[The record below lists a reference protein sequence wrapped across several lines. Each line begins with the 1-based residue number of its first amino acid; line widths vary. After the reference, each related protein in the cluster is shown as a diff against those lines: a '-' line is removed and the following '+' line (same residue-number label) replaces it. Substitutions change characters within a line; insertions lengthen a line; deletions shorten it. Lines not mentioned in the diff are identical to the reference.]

1 LNDLEQRIL
10 DKVRDSLGADRL
22 ESAIVYLDHKHKRA
36 GECLHVA
43 DVMIHLPW
51 DGHVAF
57 VDLEP
62 KANWG
67 HACSYFAIRL
77 DGEEV
82 IELPA
87 QMPPFLKA
95 EASNFGLLWRGAL
108 APEWAVAGISS
119 SAGPV

>member
-10 DKVRDSLGADRL
+10 GKIRNSLGTERL
-22 ESAIVYLDHKHKRA
+22 ERAIVYLDHKPKRA
-36 GECLHVA
+36 GEYLHVA
-43 DVMIHLPW
+43 DVIIDLPW

-67 HACSYFAIRL
+67 HACSYFSIRL

-95 EASNFGLLWRGAL
+95 GASDFRLLWRGGL

-119 SAGPV
+119 RAGPV